1 MSHLIESLTGIIIH
15 LISSSSY
22 FGVYILMT
30 LESALIPIPSEIT
43 LPFAGFLSTQGRM
56 LFPVI
61 ILVGALGDLTGALI
75 SYAIGYFL
83 EEEVIVGVI
92 KKYGKI
98 ILVTEYDYQKAMS
111 WFKKYGTKIV
121 FFSRLIPGVRT
132 FISVPAGIFEMDIKK
147 FVLYTFSGALIWSAV
162 LTFVGVYFGK
172 NWNSLE
178 PIFRKLEI
186 VIAVLFVLAILFYI
200 NHKLKIIK
208 LHK

>member
-1 MSHLIESLTGIIIH
+1 
-15 LISSSSY
+15 
-22 FGVYILMT
+22 MT

-98 ILVTEYDYQKAMS
+98 ILVTEHDYQKAMS